1 MTSVETEAALAELAA
16 LREETD
22 AKLDDAARQIYRL
35 NEENDLLA
43 EANELLR
50 EENNALKAQLA
61 AALATAVDSAAVD
74 VAVAGLSLKV
84 DAVDEAL
91 LTPGNEA
98 VLPVRE
104 ASVVDQAHVMNILSV
119 SGHFHDSSLVA
130 SGGADKYV
138 KVHNWQTKTVVDSY
152 DAGAPVLA
160 LSFHPSKTHANYL
173 MASGMDGRH
182 HVLRLD
188 HDHLHIVQVFHDH
201 TRQGNIRHAWL
212 SSGDALGFVTGA
224 SDKVAHVYHQVPE
237 SSGNMVQFSIAKSYY
252 FNGTVEA
259 LTVVPPRD
267 GSNELVVAGIR
278 DDCYVHYIDM
288 VTLEKTRL
296 NMNTDD
302 IEHVSY
308 TIMDLQ
314 SSPSGAYLLV
324 ATDAN
329 RHFVVKVRS
338 NVVLRNFYGHKA
350 GPYSQPRVA
359 WHASEQFVVS
369 NTEGEG
375 GLVMWS
381 VASEKVVQR
390 VKAHE
395 KLLRD
400 LWYAQVDGVDV
411 LVTGSYDKALKLWQ
425 SERHV

>member
-1 MTSVETEAALAELAA
+1 MTTVEVEVVLAQLAS

-22 AKLDDAARQIYRL
+22 AKIADAAHQIYKL
-35 NEENDLLA
+35 NEENDLLS
-43 EANELLR
+43 EANEVLR
-50 EENNALKAQLA
+50 EENIALKAQLA
-61 AALATAVDSAAVD
+61 VAIAGAVDAAAVD
-74 VAVAGLSLKV
+74 VVVAGLSLKE
-84 DAVDEAL
+84 DAVPESL
-91 LTPGNEA
+91 LTPGNDA
-98 VLPVRE
+98 VLPVHE
-104 ASVVDQAHVMNILSV
+104 AAVLEQAHVMNILSV
-119 SGHFHDSSLVA
+119 SGHFHDQALVA

-138 KVHNWQTKTVVDSY
+138 KVHHWQKKVVVAAY

-160 LSFHPSKTHANYL
+160 LSFHPAKAHANYL

-182 HVLRLD
+182 HVLRLERD
-188 HDHLHIVQVFHDH
+188 QLHVVQVFHDH

-212 SSGDALGFVTGA
+212 ASGDLLGFATAA
-224 SDKVAHVYHQVPE
+224 SDKVAHVYRQTTGETDAVTFE
-237 SSGNMVQFSIAKSYY
+237 IAKSYY
-252 FNGTVEA
+252 FNGTIEA
-259 LTVVPPRD
+259 LAVVPPRHA
-267 GSNELVVAGIR
+267 SNELVVVAVR
-278 DDCYVHYIDM
+278 DDCYVHYIDTT
-288 VTLEKTRL
+288 TLEKTRL
-296 NMNTDD
+296 NMNVDG

-308 TIMDLQ
+308 TIMDVQ
-314 SSPSGAYLLV
+314 TSPSGDYLLV

-329 RHFVVKVRS
+329 RHFVVKVQS

-390 VKAHE
+390 VKAHD

-400 LWYAQVDGVDV
+400 LWYTQLDNGVDM
-411 LVTGSYDKALKLWQ
+411 LVTASYDKTLKLW
-425 SERHV
+425 HTVV